1 MEKIYSSQEGLDE
14 PMARSSQHGGL
25 KSMPFI
31 IANEA
36 FEKVATY
43 GLTANMILYLT
54 GAFNMEVVM
63 GAQALFLWTATSYFL
78 PIVGALVSDSYLGKF
93 RVIVLASLS
102 SLTGMV
108 LLWLTAM
115 VPSASPRE
123 GEKATPAQL
132 ALLFSSFAFMAI
144 GAGGIRPCSI
154 AFGADQFNKPEN
166 PGNEGVL
173 QTFFNWYYA
182 SVGVSIMVAVT
193 LIVYIQDHKGWKFGF
208 GIVVLLM
215 LLSTVLFVLG
225 NPYYVKV
232 KPNKSLFIGFAQVLV
247 ASWKNKDLVFPPV
260 NSIHA
265 CSYVYHHHTGSKL
278 VAPTN
283 NLRFL
288 NKACIIRNPGEENL
302 KPDGSARKPWSLCTV
317 DQVEDL
323 KSLMRVI
330 PIWSTGIMVS
340 VVVGQNSFFVLQAK
354 NMNKHITSSF
364 QFPAGSFMV
373 FTILTY
379 TIWLVVCDKIIILL
393 VSKVTKQKGSLTD
406 KQRMGIGIL
415 LVCAAMIVSAV
426 VESIRRKRA
435 IEHGLLKIAHAAVD
449 MSAFWLVPQH
459 CLVGVA
465 EAFNFIAQ
473 IKFYYTQFPKSMA
486 SIAVAL
492 FSVGMAF
499 GNLIGSF
506 IVKVVDKASKGSGN
520 QSWLSSNLNQGHYDY
535 YYWVLAVLSFV
546 NFLYF
551 LVCNWAYGSD
561 NNEEGIRVLGDQ
573 GEEVKEKNIHV

>member
-1 MEKIYSSQEGLDE
+1 
-14 PMARSSQHGGL
+14 
-25 KSMPFI
+25 
-31 IANEA
+31 
-36 FEKVATY
+36 
-43 GLTANMILYLT
+43 
-54 GAFNMEVVM
+54 
-63 GAQALFLWTATSYFL
+63 
-78 PIVGALVSDSYLGKF
+78 
-93 RVIVLASLS
+93 
-102 SLTGMV
+102 
-108 LLWLTAM
+108 
-115 VPSASPRE
+115 
-123 GEKATPAQL
+123 
-132 ALLFSSFAFMAI
+132 
-144 GAGGIRPCSI
+144 
-154 AFGADQFNKPEN
+154 
-166 PGNEGVL
+166 
-173 QTFFNWYYA
+173 
-182 SVGVSIMVAVT
+182 
-193 LIVYIQDHKGWKFGF
+193 
-208 GIVVLLM
+208 
-215 LLSTVLFVLG
+215 
-225 NPYYVKV
+225 
-232 KPNKSLFIGFAQVLV
+232 
-247 ASWKNKDLVFPPV
+247 
-260 NSIHA
+260 
-265 CSYVYHHHTGSKL
+265 
-278 VAPTN
+278 
-283 NLRFL
+283 
-288 NKACIIRNPGEENL
+288 
-302 KPDGSARKPWSLCTV
+302 
-317 DQVEDL
+317 
-323 KSLMRVI
+323 
-330 PIWSTGIMVS
+330 
-340 VVVGQNSFFVLQAK
+340 
-354 NMNKHITSSF
+354 
-364 QFPAGSFMV
+364 MV

-459 CLVGVA
+459 CLVRVA

-492 FSVGMAF
+492 FSVGMAV

>member
-1 MEKIYSSQEGLDE
+1 MEKTIHSSRGGLDKT
-14 PMARSSQHGGL
+14 MTRSSQCGGL
-25 KSMPFI
+25 KTMPFI
-31 IANEA
+31 IGNEA

-63 GAQALFLWTATSYFL
+63 GAQALFLWAAISYFL

-123 GEKATPAQL
+123 REKATPSQL
-132 ALLFSSFAFMAI
+132 ALLFSSFGFMAI

-154 AFGADQFNKPEN
+154 AFGADQFKKPEN

-193 LIVYIQDHKGWKFGF
+193 IIVYIQDHKGWKFGF

-232 KPNKSLFIGFAQVLV
+232 KPNKSLFIGLAQVLV
-247 ASWKNKDLVFPPV
+247 VAWKNKDLVFPSTD
-260 NSIHA
+260 SIHA
-265 CSYVYHHHTGSKL
+265 CSYRYHHHRGSKL
-278 VAPTN
+278 VASTN

-330 PIWSTGIMVS
+330 PIWSTGIMVG
-340 VVVGQNSFFVLQAK
+340 VIVGQNTFSVLQAK
-354 NMNKHITSSF
+354 NMNRHITSSF

-373 FTILTY
+373 FTILTC
-379 TIWLVVCDKIIILL
+379 TIWLMVC
-393 VSKVTKQKGSLTD
+393 GLTD

-415 LVCAAMIVSAV
+415 LMCAAMIVSAL

-435 IEHGLLKIAHAAVD
+435 IEHGLSNIAHAVVD
-449 MSAFWLVPQH
+449 MSAFCLVPQH
-459 CLVGVA
+459 CLIGVA
-465 EAFNFIAQ
+465 EAFNHIAQ
-473 IKFYYTQFPKSMA
+473 IKFYYSQFPKSMA

-492 FSVGMAF
+492 LSVGMAV
-499 GNLIGSF
+499 GNLVGSL
-506 IVKVVDKASKGSGN
+506 IVKVVDKVSKRSGSE
-520 QSWLSSNLNQGHYDY
+520 SWLSSNLNQGHYDY
-535 YYWVLAVLSFV
+535 YYWVLAVLSFA

-551 LVCNWAYGSD
+551 LVCSWAYGSD
-561 NNEEGIRVLGDQ
+561 DNEEVRILDDE
-573 GEEVKEKNIHV
+573 GEEVKEKSMHV

>member
-1 MEKIYSSQEGLDE
+1 MEKVYSSQEGLDE
-14 PMARSSQHGGL
+14 PMTRSSQQHGGL
-25 KSMPFI
+25 KTMPFI

-43 GLTANMILYLT
+43 GSTANMILYLT

-63 GAQALFLWTATSYFL
+63 GAQALFLWTAISYFL

-93 RVIVLASLS
+93 RVIVLASLF

-108 LLWLTAM
+108 LLWLTTM
-115 VPSASPRE
+115 IPSASPKE

-154 AFGADQFNKPEN
+154 AFGADQFNKPES

-193 LIVYIQDHKGWKFGF
+193 IIVYIQDHKGWRFGF

-215 LLSTVLFVLG
+215 LLSTILFVLG

-232 KPNKSLFIGFAQVLV
+232 KPTKSLFIGFAKVLV
-247 ASWKNKDLVFPPV
+247 AAWKNKDLVLSPT

-265 CSYVYHHHTGSKL
+265 CSYVYHHHRGSKL

-283 NLRFL
+283 NLR
-288 NKACIIRNPGEENL
+288 NPSEENL
-302 KPDGSARKPWSLCTV
+302 KLDGSARKPWSLCTV

-354 NMNKHITSSF
+354 NMNRHITSSF
-364 QFPAGSFMV
+364 QFPAGSFVV

-379 TIWLVVCDKIIILL
+379 TIWLVVCDKIIVML
-393 VSKVTKQKGSLTD
+393 VSKVKKQKGSLTD

-415 LVCAAMIVSAV
+415 LVCASMIVWAL
-426 VESIRRKRA
+426 VENIRRKRA
-435 IEHGLLKIAHAAVD
+435 IEHGMSKIAHSVVD

-459 CLVGVA
+459 CLIGVS

-473 IKFYYTQFPKSMA
+473 IKFYYTQFPKNMA

-492 FSVGMAF
+492 FSVGVAV
-499 GNLIGSF
+499 GNLVGTL

-551 LVCNWAYGSD
+551 LVCSWAYGSE
-561 NNEEGIRVLGDQ
+561 NNEEGIRVLGDD
-573 GEEVKEKNIHV
+573 GEEVKEKNMHV